1 MPAKC
6 NGRVGRPLEQSI
18 ITMESL
24 KPADSADGRVA
35 ANDNHH
41 RSHVNP
47 VMDRAK
53 SGRLFD
59 SPFDNLLAVR
69 TLNRMDELLSRAES
83 ENAYP
88 KWLDGKA
95 DYGDY
100 FGQGDTVECEGR
112 SAEKIV
118 EDYFNGPMVMH
129 ERAVAVIPGKDL
141 GAPPIERAYCSTAQ
155 SGRFKFNQAG
165 IIIGYRLNKQPLQG
179 DDIWV
184 DRHGKKYPDNAVNP
198 RQRKQRDLRLRDEG
212 RTYADDLAP
221 AVNDNFAERATIA
234 WIKQRMSPGHFD
246 AVYDATAG
254 QGFGAIGQAAGFT
267 GKQADAV
274 GKDRVRCGILAAAR
288 LLEEYD
294 LADG

>member
-1 MPAKC
+1 
-6 NGRVGRPLEQSI
+6 
-18 ITMESL
+18 MENL
-24 KPADSADGRVA
+24 DSADQAEGRVA
-35 ANDNHH
+35 ANDN
-41 RSHVNP
+41 RRGHVNP

-59 SPFDNLLAVR
+59 SPADNLLAVR

-88 KWLDGKA
+88 KWLEGKA
-95 DYGDY
+95 DHEDY
-100 FGQGDTVECEGR
+100 FGQDESVECEGR
-112 SAEKIV
+112 SAEKII
-118 EDYFNGPMVMH
+118 EDYFNGPMAMH
-129 ERAVAVIPGKDL
+129 ERAVAAIPGKEIGKDQYGL
-141 GAPPIERAYCSTAQ
+141 PEFSPPIERAYCSTAQ

-165 IIIGYRLNKQPLQG
+165 IIIGYRLNKNPLNG

-184 DRHGKKYPDNAVNP
+184 ERHGKKYPDNAVNP
-198 RQRKQRDLRLRDEG
+198 RQKKQRDPRLRDEG

-221 AVNDNFAERATIA
+221 SAANDNFAERATIA
-234 WIKQRMSPGHFD
+234 WIKERMAPGHYD

-254 QGFGAIGQAAGFT
+254 QGFGAIGRAAGFS

-274 GKDRVRCGILAAAR
+274 GKDRVRCGVLAAAR

-294 LADG
+294 DAG